1 MDSQIMRGF
10 NLLEEFQQA
19 SIANS
24 ESLMELAESL
34 NAFIRHSEYKP
45 AYSGGILDVIG
56 GISEPLTSQIIKNI
70 LSYKDDNGKFILL
83 ESFIRTFI
91 NSVLKVKRPII
102 SAEKGLLDVAIKDK
116 HYAIVIENKLKDAA
130 FQRNQLARYI
140 AKLKQEYNEEAIFV
154 VILPQFSDTNIR
166 LSAGRLPLDWQENN
180 DNRKC
185 AIDRYECW
193 CDYPSTQLSEQQT
206 AWCAKCDKH
215 IFSRLKN
222 NTHILHDDFAEWL
235 LQESDILPS
244 NQWPIKSCMLQ
255 FAYYLKGLYSTRYSA
270 KLNMAI
276 TEFLK
281 EKFLSKSAE
290 ENAQI
295 IKETISELDQL
306 RTAILRLK
314 GDVAHQYIKE
324 WRESLTAEYTSLKSD
339 LKNDVLS
346 FGLEVNGIWIGC
358 WSGNGKDNEDK
369 PYWGFFCHE
378 TPTKA
383 QIKMVEQIL
392 YQCEIKGTVN
402 TESHF
407 LVWDNTLHGDV
418 RCRAFYRVAKD
429 LGYLK
434 E

>member
-140 AKLKQEYNEEAIFV
+140 AKLKQEYYEDAIFV

-166 LSAGRLPLDWQENN
+166 LSAGRLPLDWRENN

-235 LQESDILPS
+235 L
-244 NQWPIKSCMLQ
+244 
-255 FAYYLKGLYSTRYSA
+255 
-270 KLNMAI
+270 
-276 TEFLK
+276 
-281 EKFLSKSAE
+281 
-290 ENAQI
+290 
-295 IKETISELDQL
+295 
-306 RTAILRLK
+306 
-314 GDVAHQYIKE
+314 
-324 WRESLTAEYTSLKSD
+324 
-339 LKNDVLS
+339 
-346 FGLEVNGIWIGC
+346 
-358 WSGNGKDNEDK
+358 
-369 PYWGFFCHE
+369 
-378 TPTKA
+378 
-383 QIKMVEQIL
+383 
-392 YQCEIKGTVN
+392 
-402 TESHF
+402 
-407 LVWDNTLHGDV
+407 
-418 RCRAFYRVAKD
+418 
-429 LGYLK
+429 
-434 E
+434 